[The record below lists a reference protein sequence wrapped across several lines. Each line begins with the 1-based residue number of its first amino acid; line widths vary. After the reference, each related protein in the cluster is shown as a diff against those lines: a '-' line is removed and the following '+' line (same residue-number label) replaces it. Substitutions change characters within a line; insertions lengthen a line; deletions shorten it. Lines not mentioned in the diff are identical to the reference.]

1 MRVAFRSA
9 VLVFTFLVTAAATHA
24 SAPAQQTDLSAMLAN
39 GKLTEAAKTLEAE
52 LKQPGANESPL
63 RFRLGFV
70 QFLQAVEQLGQA
82 QYRHGL
88 LSSSRL
94 AIPLLRL
101 PLPPNRDPEQL
112 TIDNARAFITNFLI
126 GLKNAEATLSTV
138 KPSNDVLKLDLETVF
153 IDLNGDGE
161 VAGSESVFAI
171 VNTLMRGAG
180 SGLNEDGMQIAFD
193 DGDVLW
199 LRGYCHVMSAFCEVV
214 LAYNWD
220 DLFQRT
226 AHLFFPNTKT
236 PYLFLLQERPT
247 NAPFTLQNGLDL
259 IAMIHCLHFEVRDR
273 DGLLR
278 ALQHLEQ
285 VPPLSRESWEL
296 INAET
301 DNNREWLPN
310 PRQTAVIS
318 PLLRITPE
326 MQSQW
331 NLFLDEMDAILRGD
345 TLVPFWRGT
354 PGINPFDSNGTNF
367 HPKLGI
373 NVRRIFTEP
382 QTFDLVL
389 WAHGSGMSSFLEEGP
404 ITKPERWSQI
414 TAAFRGQFM
423 LFAVWF
429 N

>member
-1 MRVAFRSA
+1 MRFVIRSA
-9 VLVFTFLVTAAATHA
+9 VLVFTFLAAAAGTPA
-24 SAPAQQTDLSAMLAN
+24 AQAQQTDLPALLAK
-39 GKLTEAAKTLEAE
+39 GKLTEAATSLEQE
-52 LKQPGANESPL
+52 LKQPGANESRL
-63 RFRLGFV
+63 RYRLGVV

-88 LSSSRL
+88 LSSNRL
-94 AIPLLRL
+94 SIPLLRL

-112 TIDNARAFITNFLI
+112 TIDKARAFVSNFLQ
-126 GLKNAEATLSTV
+126 GLKTAEATLATV
-138 KPSNDVLKLDLETVF
+138 KPSNDVLKLDLETVC

-161 VAGSESVFAI
+161 IAGSESVFAI

-180 SGLNEDGMQIAFD
+180 GGFNEDGMQIAFD

-220 DLFQRT
+220 DLFERT

-236 PYLFLLQERPT
+236 PYLFLRQERSEG
-247 NAPFTLQNGLDL
+247 APFTLQNGLDL

-285 VPPLSRESWEL
+285 VPQLSRESWDL

-310 PRQTAVIS
+310 PRQTAALS

-345 TLVPFWRGT
+345 TLLPFWRGT
-354 PGINPFDSNGTNF
+354 PGINLFDSGNANF
-367 HPKLGI
+367 NPKLGI

-389 WAHGSGMSSFLEEGP
+389 WAHGSGMSAFLEEGP
-404 ITKPERWSQI
+404 ITRPERWSQI

-423 LFAVWF
+423 VFAVWF

>member
-1 MRVAFRSA
+1 MRVASRPA
-9 VLVFTFLVTAAATHA
+9 VLLFTFLAAATGCLP
-24 SAPAQQTDLSAMLAN
+24 SAPAQQTDVPALLAE
-39 GKLTEAAKTLEAE
+39 GRLADAVQSLQQELE
-52 LKQPGANESPL
+52 QPGASESVL
-63 RFRLGFV
+63 RYRLGVV
-70 QFLQAVEQLGQA
+70 QFLQAIEQLGQA

-88 LSSSRL
+88 MSSSRL
-94 AIPLLRL
+94 SIPLLRL

-112 TIDNARAFITNFLI
+112 TIEKARGFIADFLQ
-126 GLKNAEATLSTV
+126 GLKTAEATLAAV
-138 KPSNDVLKLDLETVF
+138 KPSGDVLTLDLASVC
-153 IDLNGDGE
+153 IDLNGDDE
-161 VAGSESVFAI
+161 IARDESLFAI
-171 VNTLMRGAG
+171 VNTLMRTGG
-180 SGLNEDGMQIAFD
+180 GGLNEDGMQIAFD

-199 LRGYCHVMSAFCEVV
+199 LRGYCHVMCAFCEVV

-220 DLFQRT
+220 DLFERT
-226 AHLFFPNTKT
+226 AHLFFPSTKT
-236 PYLFLLQERPT
+236 PYVFLLQERAGD
-247 NAPFTLQNGLDL
+247 APFTLQNGLDL

-273 DGLLR
+273 EGLLR

-285 VPPLSRESWEL
+285 VPQLSRESWEL

-310 PRQTAVIS
+310 PRQAAAIS
-318 PLLRITPE
+318 QLLRITPE

-345 TLVPFWRGT
+345 TLLPFWRGT
-354 PGINPFDSNGTNF
+354 PGINPFDANGASF

-389 WAHGSGMSSFLEEGP
+389 WIHGSGMASFLEEGP

-414 TAAFRGQFM
+414 TSAFRGQFM
-423 LFAVWF
+423 FFAVWF

>member
-1 MRVAFRSA
+1 MRSA
-9 VLVFTFLVTAAATHA
+9 LRPSVLVFTFLAAAA
-24 SAPAQQTDLSAMLAN
+24 AALPAARAQQTDLPAFLAK
-39 GKLTEAAKTLEAE
+39 GQLAEAATSLQQE
-52 LKQPGANESPL
+52 LDRPGADTSPL
-63 RFRLGFV
+63 RFRLGVV
-70 QFLQAVEQLGQA
+70 QFLQAVEKLGQA

-88 LSSSRL
+88 MSSRRL

-101 PLPPNRDPEQL
+101 PLPPNPDPEQL
-112 TIDNARAFITNFLI
+112 TIDKARAFIADFLE
-126 GLKNAEATLSTV
+126 GLKTAEATLAAV
-138 KPSNDVLKLDLETVF
+138 KPSGDVLTLDLTTVC
-153 IDLNGDGE
+153 IDLNADGKI
-161 VAGSESVFAI
+161 VGNESLVSI
-171 VNTLMRGAG
+171 VNTLMRGTG
-180 SGLNEDGMQIAFD
+180 NNLDEDGMQVSFD

-220 DLFQRT
+220 DLFERT
-226 AHLFFPNTKT
+226 AHLFFPSTKT
-236 PYLFLLQERPT
+236 PYLFLLQERGGD
-247 NAPFTLQNGLDL
+247 APFTLQNGLDL

-273 DGLLR
+273 EGLLR
-278 ALQHLEQ
+278 ALKHLEQ
-285 VPPLSRESWEL
+285 VPQLSRDSWEL

-301 DNNREWLPN
+301 DNSNEWLPN
-310 PRQTAVIS
+310 PRQTAALS

-345 TLVPFWRGT
+345 TLVPFWRGI
-354 PGINPFDSNGTNF
+354 PGVDIFDPDGVRF

-389 WAHGSGMSSFLEEGP
+389 WAQGSGMAAFLEEGP
-404 ITKPERWSQI
+404 ITKPERWLQI
-414 TAAFRGQFM
+414 TDAFRGQFM
-423 LFAVWF
+423 FFAVWF